1 MSRDPE
7 ALQPVVRR
15 RLNHLL
21 EAARERGLEVLV
33 TSTARTG
40 AEQAALYA
48 QGRKP
53 LDAVNALRA
62 EAGMPSIAPGE
73 NRIVTRARTSVH
85 EFGCAFD
92 LALVKDGR
100 AVWDPEA
107 DTNQN
112 ALADYRELGRLGEA
126 LGLTWGGR
134 FGLRDYGHFQ
144 YTGGLTLAELLA
156 GKTNQAGAEGARE
169 NKEDPMS
176 NAKKGVKSS
185 EFYLALLGAVLP
197 VLNSH
202 LGLNIPV
209 SGIMS
214 VAGVIV
220 SYIFSRTVVKSRT

>member
-1 MSRDPE
+1 MSRNPV

-15 RLNHLL
+15 RLAELL

-144 YTGGLTLAELLA
+144 YTGGLTLAELEA

>member
-1 MSRDPE
+1 
-7 ALQPVVRR
+7 R

-126 LGLTWGGR
+126 LGLKWGGR

-156 GKTNQAGAEGARE
+156 GGAPGETNPTGAEGARE

>member
-73 NRIVTRARTSVH
+73 NRIVTGARTSVH

-112 ALADYRELGRLGEA
+112 ALVDYRELGRLGEA

-144 YTGGLTLAELLA
+144 YTGGLTLAELEA